1 MPLTYRDFLTED
13 PYHPGVLRFGGARM
27 ALLDIEAGFW
37 GLRRQIEALVGER
50 LTDAVLQQAGVNG
63 GASFAR
69 AFAPD
74 VSPQTAAQALR
85 DCVAAYQAA
94 GFGRFQIEVLEW
106 PFGYAQD
113 RPFGR
118 VVVRA
123 WDTFEAWMMRQHGR
137 QAERPVCAYS
147 AGVLVGFVNA
157 LAGRH
162 DVVCVQRTCQ
172 AQGADSCLFELLP
185 AEVAG
190 DTPIVAFTPDP
201 ALGRQL
207 NLLEIL
213 FDRMP
218 MGIAIFDRDLRLRR
232 CNPTWAGFIDRYT
245 PSTASQVVPGARFFD
260 LAPGTEEEA
269 MPIFERVLAGETV
282 RLDAL
287 RLESGG
293 IASYWDV
300 VFAPLVEDG
309 EVVGFVDVTTDATE
323 RVRAYQ
329 ELEKR
334 VEARTRE
341 LSTLLEIVRAA
352 SGSLELG
359 EVLRRVARGLA
370 SAVGVRYCGIYV
382 MDEEKRM
389 LIPAEGADP
398 GSLGP
403 GFAEAFQRRPLDPT
417 RDPFTREVL
426 ETRRPVVCHNAEDDP
441 RTDKEVVRL
450 LGLKSILAVPFVVK
464 DRVVAVAMFA
474 TFKAPYTFT
483 EEQIELAQ
491 GIASTV
497 ALTIENARLYRAEQE
512 RLAEVERRRQ
522 VAEGLRDILTVLN
535 SNRPLDE
542 ILDHIVAQA
551 VRLLSTDAVAVYRLQ
566 EDGLLNV
573 QASRGLD
580 PDYIAMKIPV
590 GRGTTG
596 RAVQECRPVTE
607 TIAGPLRL
615 SGAHRARMGTQWQAQ
630 LEHLTRRYR
639 ALLAVPLV
647 VKDQVYGAIT
657 LYYREPREFSNE
669 EIGLAVAFAD
679 QAALAIE
686 NARLHQVE
694 QDRQREL
701 QTLLDVAAAA
711 GSSLNLDQML
721 MQTLDRLVTMVGASR
736 AGVMLLDRDSGE
748 LKPRMIRPERPIAPD
763 ALAEMIR
770 ACRAVIASGEPL
782 YVPVD
787 EALGHVEPGALLPLR
802 ARGQALGVLVI
813 IGPEGG
819 TFSQG
824 QMALFESIADQLGVA
839 VENARLYEQAEQAA
853 AAAERSRLAR
863 DLHDAVTQT
872 LFSASLIAEVL
883 PRIWERDPEEG
894 QRRLEELRQLTRGA
908 LAEMRTLLLELRPSA
923 LAEAKLGDLLRQLA
937 ESITGRARVPVAVE
951 VEGDCPLPPEVKVAL
966 YRIAQEALNNVARH
980 AAASQAK
987 VHLRCKPGRVELCVR
1002 DDGRGFDPKSV
1013 PPESLG
1019 LGIMRERAAA
1029 VGAALEIES
1038 RAGEGTRVVVTW
1050 VERKTSNVK
1059 P

>member
-1 MPLTYRDFLTED
+1 MNPTYHDFLTED
-13 PYHPGVLRFGGARM
+13 PRHPGILRFGGARM
-27 ALLDIEAGFW
+27 AILDVEAGFW
-37 GLRRQIEALVGER
+37 GLRRQMEALVGSR
-50 LTDAVLQQAGVNG
+50 LTDAVFQQAGANG

-69 AFAPD
+69 AFAPN
-74 VSPQTAAQALR
+74 VPPQAAAQALR
-85 DCVAAYQAA
+85 DCIAAYQAA

-106 PFGYAQD
+106 PFGHVQGE
-113 RPFGR
+113 PFGR

-123 WDTFEAWMMRQHGR
+123 WDTFEAWMARQHGR
-137 QAERPVCAYS
+137 RAEHPVCAYS
-147 AGVLVGFVNA
+147 AGVLVGFVNV
-157 LAGRH
+157 LAGRN
-162 DVVCVQRTCQ
+162 DVVCIQRACQ

-185 AEVAG
+185 AEAASDVPVVTFA
-190 DTPIVAFTPDP
+190 PDP

-218 MGIAIFDRDLRLRR
+218 VGIAIFDRDLRLRR
-232 CNPTWAGFIDRYT
+232 CNPTWAEFIDRYT
-245 PSTASQVVPGARFFD
+245 PSTTRQVVPGAYFFD

-269 MPIFERVLAGETV
+269 TPIFERVLAGETV
-282 RLDAL
+282 RVDGL

-323 RVRAYQ
+323 RVLAYQ
-329 ELEKR
+329 ELEER

-341 LSTLLEIVRAA
+341 LSTLLEVVRAA
-352 SGSLELG
+352 SGSLELK
-359 EVLRRVARGLA
+359 EVLRRVAQGLA
-370 SAVGVRYCGIYV
+370 SAVGVRHCGIYLV
-382 MDEEKRM
+382 DEGSG
-389 LIPAEGADP
+389 LLLPAEGADP
-398 GSLGP
+398 GSLE
-403 GFAEAFQRRPLDPT
+403 EAVRQASARQPLDPS
-417 RDPFTREVL
+417 RDLFTRQVL
-426 ETRRPVVCHNAEDDP
+426 ESQEPVVCYDAEADP

-464 DRVVAVAMFA
+464 DRVVAVAMLA
-474 TFKAPYTFT
+474 TFDVPYKFT
-483 EEQIELAQ
+483 KEQIELAQ

-497 ALTIENARLYRAEQE
+497 ALTVENARLYRAEQE

-522 VAEGLRDILTVLN
+522 VAEGLRDILTILN

-551 VRLLSTDAVAVYRLQ
+551 VRLLSPDAVAIYRLQ
-566 EDGLLNV
+566 EDGLLSV
-573 QASRGLD
+573 QASQGLD
-580 PDYIAMKIPV
+580 TDYIAMKIPI

-596 RAVQECRPVTE
+596 RAVQERRSVAE

-615 SGAHRARMGTQWQAQ
+615 SNAHIARMGKQWQEH
-630 LEHLTRRYR
+630 LERLTRRYR
-639 ALLAVPLV
+639 ALLSVPLV

-657 LYYREPREFSNE
+657 LYYREPHEFSNE
-669 EIGLAVAFAD
+669 EVGLAVAFAD

-694 QDRQREL
+694 QERRREL

-711 GSSLNLDQML
+711 GSSLNLDEML
-721 MQTLDRLVTMVGASR
+721 TQTLDRLVSLVGASR
-736 AGVMLLDRDSGE
+736 VGVMLLDSDTGE
-748 LKPRMIRPERPIAPD
+748 LKPRMIRPERSVAPED
-763 ALAEMIR
+763 MAEMVE
-770 ACRAVIASGEPL
+770 ACRAVIDGGEPL

-787 EALGHVEPGALLPLR
+787 ERLGHLEPGALLPLR
-802 ARGQALGVLVI
+802 ARGQAQGVLVI

-819 TFSQG
+819 SFSRG

-883 PRIWERDPEEG
+883 PRIWEQDPEEG
-894 QRRLEELRQLTRGA
+894 RHRLEELRQLTRGA

-923 LAEAKLGDLLRQLA
+923 LAEAKLSDLLRQLA
-937 ESITGRARVPVAVE
+937 ESITGRARVLVAVE
-951 VEGDCPLPPEVKVAL
+951 VEGECDLPPEVKIAL
-966 YRIAQEALNNVARH
+966 YRIAQEALNNVAKH
-980 AAASQAK
+980 AGASR
-987 VHLRCKPGRVELCVR
+987 VEVRLRCEPGRVSLCIC

-1013 PPESLG
+1013 LPESLG
-1019 LGIMRERAAA
+1019 LGIMRERAEA
-1029 VGAALEIES
+1029 VGATLTVES
-1038 RAGEGTRVVVTW
+1038 GAGEGTRVVVVW
-1050 VERKTSNVK
+1050 AERGT
-1059 P
+1059 